1 MKNRDFTNSRNYRGM
16 GIRITVCLLIIF
28 SICVRLN
35 IPCEA
40 KDRVELN
47 ISSATMKLGTS
58 RKLNLRYLTFK
69 QKKQVRWKSSK
80 KTVVS
85 VTKNGKIKAK
95 GKGKAVISAI
105 YKKKKYQCVVRV
117 VAPNAKEYVTEGT
130 TSYRGFTVDSVLH
143 SAKNGNIHFNVYF
156 PKSYDGTK
164 PYALFVTLPGY
175 QGLYFQGAAENIKTE
190 DFGFTARKYNSQ
202 MIILAPQL
210 SDWEETSAN
219 QTIALVE
226 YFISHYNID
235 TSKIYADGYSAGGE
249 TLSLALGKRPE
260 LFTACL
266 LCNSQWEGKYDSV
279 IRARVPVYLVIG
291 KNDEYFGSKPF
302 KETYRKL
309 YNHYQKQGMTK
320 KEISKLLVLDV
331 KGDKYFSSQGVE
343 EQHAGVNLYSRDKKI
358 MRWLFSK

>member
-1 MKNRDFTNSRNYRGM
+1 MKKLIFTDKRKYQMR
-16 GIRITVCLLIIF
+16 GIRIAVCLLLIF
-28 SICVRLN
+28 SICVRLE
-35 IPCEA
+35 ILCEA
-40 KDRVELN
+40 KDRTELN
-47 ISSATMKLGTS
+47 ISSVTMKSGTT
-58 RKLNLRYLTFK
+58 RKLQLRHLTAS

-85 VTKNGKIKAK
+85 VTKNGKIKAGK
-95 GKGKAVISAI
+95 KGKAVISGV
-105 YKKKKYQCVVRV
+105 YKKKKYQCMVRV

-143 SAKNGNIHFNVYF
+143 SAKNGNIHYNVYF

-190 DFGFTARKYNSQ
+190 DFGFTAKKYNSQ
-202 MIILAPQL
+202 MVILVPQL
-210 SDWEETSAN
+210 SDWEETSAS

-249 TLSLALGKRPE
+249 TLSLVLGKRPE

-266 LCNSQWEGKYDSV
+266 LCSSQWDGKYEPV
-279 IRARVPVYLVIG
+279 VRAEVPVYLVIG
-291 KNDEYFGSKPF
+291 KDDEYYGSKPF
-302 KETYRKL
+302 REAYRKL
-309 YNHYQKQGMTK
+309 YNRYQKQGMTK
-320 KEISKLLVLDV
+320 KEISKLLVLDI
-331 KGDKYFSSQGVE
+331 KDSKYFSSQGVE
-343 EQHAGVNLYSRDKKI
+343 EQHDGMNLYSRDKKV
-358 MRWLFSK
+358 MGWLFSK

>member
-1 MKNRDFTNSRNYRGM
+1 MKKWTFTDDRNHKKA
-16 GIRITVCLLIIF
+16 GIRVTVCLLLIL
-28 SICVRLN
+28 SICSGLV

-40 KDRVELN
+40 KGRTELN
-47 ISSATMKLGTS
+47 ISSATMKAGTS
-58 RKLNLRYLTFK
+58 KKLHLLHLTAR
-69 QKKQVRWKSSK
+69 QKKRVRWASSK
-80 KTVVS
+80 KDVVS
-85 VTKNGKIKAK
+85 VTNNGKIKARK
-95 GKGKAVISAI
+95 KGKAIISAS

-117 VAPNAKEYVTEGT
+117 VAQNAKEYVTEGVD
-130 TSYRGFTVDSVLH
+130 SYRGFTVDSVLH
-143 SAKNGNIHFNVYF
+143 SAKNGNIHYNVYF

-190 DFGFTARKYNSQ
+190 DFGFSARKYNSQ

-210 SDWEETSAN
+210 NDWEENSAN

-226 YFISHYNID
+226 YFISHYNIN

-249 TLSLALGKRPE
+249 TLSLVLGKKPE

-279 IRARVPVYLVIG
+279 IRAKIPVYLVIG
-291 KNDEYFGSKPF
+291 KDDEYFGSKPF
-302 KETYRKL
+302 EETYRKL
-309 YNHYQKQGMTK
+309 YHRYQKQGMTK

-331 KGDKYFSSQGVE
+331 KGKKYFSSQGVE
-343 EQHAGVNLYSRDKKI
+343 EQHGGVNLYSKDKKI
-358 MRWLFSK
+358 MGWLFSK